1 MNNQTLSRVT
11 LQTLENYRT
20 AASQAVV
27 AYRLGSHRLVGA
39 VNGALENA
47 VYPRTAKLAPRAT
60 DRMNDVRGNVSDIV
74 VKGIDQ
80 VAERTGKAIDIG
92 ADTAVAQVTKVA
104 DFAAG
109 IDNAMVSGS
118 LQTAARLTMPG
129 AKVALA
135 VSGKVVDGAQ
145 ALATAVAGKPVK
157 AAARKAGARV
167 QRAAKP
173 VVRKAKAAKAD
184 VSPTLK
190 SATRRAG
197 KAVTKTV
204 KAVEAEVAKAPRRVR
219 AARKAVAD
227 VVAGCSRSTPAKKP
241 DARRAFSFAARVQAI
256 QRGQVGGYRPA
267 TAAP

>member
-1 MNNQTLSRVT
+1 MNSQTLSRVT

-20 AASQAVV
+20 AATQAVV
-27 AYRLGSHRLVGA
+27 AYRLGSHRLVGV
-39 VNGALENA
+39 VNGALENT

-80 VAERTGKAIDIG
+80 VAERTGQVIDLG

-109 IDNAMVSGS
+109 IDNSMVAGG

-129 AKVALA
+129 AKVALV
-135 VSGKVVDGAQ
+135 VSGKVADGAQ
-145 ALATAVAGKPVK
+145 ALAQAAAGKPVK

-167 QRAAKP
+167 QRVAKP
-173 VVRKAKAAKAD
+173 VLRQAKAIKAANAAKAD
-184 VSPTLK
+184 AAPTV
-190 SATRRAG
+190 
-197 KAVTKTV
+197 KAVAKRITRNATKAVNKTV

-219 AARKAVAD
+219 AARKAAAE
-227 VVAGCSRSTPAKKP
+227 VVAG
-241 DARRAFSFAARVQAI
+241 
-256 QRGQVGGYRPA
+256 
-267 TAAP
+267 

>member
-1 MNNQTLSRVT
+1 MNNTTLSRVT

-20 AASQAVV
+20 AANQAVV
-27 AYRLGSHRLVGA
+27 AYRLGSHRLVGV
-39 VNGALENA
+39 VNGALENT

-74 VKGIDQ
+74 VKSIDQ
-80 VAERTGKAIDIG
+80 VAQSTGKAIDLG

-104 DFAAG
+104 EFAAG
-109 IDNAMVSGS
+109 IDNAMVAGG

-129 AKVALA
+129 AKVALV

-145 ALATAVAGKPVK
+145 ALAQAAAGKPVK

-173 VVRKAKAAKAD
+173 VVRKAKAAQADTASVVKA
-184 VSPTLK
+184 TAK
-190 SATRRAG
+190 RASKG
-197 KAVTKTV
+197 VAKTV

-219 AARKAVAD
+219 AARKAAAE
-227 VVAGCSRSTPAKKP
+227 VVAG
-241 DARRAFSFAARVQAI
+241 
-256 QRGQVGGYRPA
+256 
-267 TAAP
+267 

>member
-1 MNNQTLSRVT
+1 MNTTTLSRVT

-20 AASQAVV
+20 AANQAVV
-27 AYRLGSHRLVGA
+27 AYRLGSHRLVGV
-39 VNGALENA
+39 VNGALENT

-60 DRMNDVRGNVSDIV
+60 DRINGVRGNVSDIV

-80 VAERTGKAIDIG
+80 VAETTGKAIDLG

-109 IDNAMVSGS
+109 IDNTYVAGG

-129 AKVALA
+129 AKVALV
-135 VSGKVVDGAQ
+135 VSGKVADGAQ
-145 ALATAVAGKPVK
+145 ALAQAAAGKPVK

-173 VVRKAKAAKAD
+173 VVRKAKVAEADAASTVKVAAKR
-184 VSPTLK
+184 VTK
-190 SATRRAG
+190 NAT
-197 KAVTKTV
+197 KAVNKTV

-219 AARKAVAD
+219 AARKAVAE
-227 VVAGCSRSTPAKKP
+227 VVAG
-241 DARRAFSFAARVQAI
+241 
-256 QRGQVGGYRPA
+256 
-267 TAAP
+267 